1 MEPRPRATR
10 AKDQGPVVGWWGGGV
25 GWWGGVVGYQWWSGF
40 GVIFG
45 GGVDRGGRLVAVSV
59 TDTEHP
65 NRPGRWGR
73 PGEYQS

>member
-1 MEPRPRATR
+1 MAQS
-10 AKDQGPVVGWWGGGV
+10 ANGPMAQRLNGGGGVVGWGGV
-25 GWWGGVVGYQWWSGF
+25 GWWDTSGGADLGSSL
-40 GVIFG
+40 

>member
-10 AKDQGPVVGWWGGGV
+10 AKDQGPVVGWWGGVV
-25 GWWGGVVGYQWWSGF
+25 GWGGGIPVVERIWGHLW
-40 GVIFG
+40 